1 MQVLQKCMEDMKAV
15 FRLNEEKLKFNHN
28 VLGQRER
35 VNEKEIVKLVKTL
48 RKSQDTWRR
57 VGRTSLTLT
66 QNYEKLNRKH
76 TKDYKKFTNDFLML
90 QKKFERFENSDKNRF
105 NEIWSM
111 NQNEVRA
118 LCEKIMDCDRVIHVQ
133 QLGLLSW

>member
-48 RKSQDTWRR
+48 RKS
-57 VGRTSLTLT
+57 
-66 QNYEKLNRKH
+66 
-76 TKDYKKFTNDFLML
+76 
-90 QKKFERFENSDKNRF
+90 
-105 NEIWSM
+105 
-111 NQNEVRA
+111 
-118 LCEKIMDCDRVIHVQ
+118 
-133 QLGLLSW
+133 